1 MRTPLNIVNLG
12 LTLME
17 QEVFKYTADLLDQ
30 TYRREHYDN
39 RLEMVEKIVDSLMV
53 TDYDDR
59 DDDNDVDDDDDDNV
73 YDDDDDDD
81 DNYSTGTRGSK
92 EQSTRGS
99 LRPHRRQLLQ
109 TGEEGDAGQAHEKLS
124 YHSFW
129 WWWWWKHLPPR
140 RDESG
145 PQLRDETSGLD
156 SADTGSAVQLSGR
169 SRCAR

>member
-53 TDYDDR
+53 TDYVDCE
-59 DDDNDVDDDDDDNV
+59 DDDIDDHDDDDS
-73 YDDDDDDD
+73 DDDDG
-81 DNYSTGTRGSK
+81 NHSTGTRGSK

-99 LRPHRRQLLQ
+99 LRPQRRQLLQ

-140 RDESG
+140 RDEPG

-156 SADTGSAVQLSGR
+156 PADTGGAVQLSGR
-169 SRCAR
+169 SRRAR